1 MKYEMNAKVRYSE
14 VDVKGQ
20 MTWLSLLSY
29 FQDCSV
35 FQSEQMELGIE
46 YLAKHHLA
54 WVLSSWQVH
63 AKKLPKLAEEITVG
77 TWAYDFQSFYGYRN
91 FILNDASGN
100 RLAYANSSWVLIDT
114 ETGRPV
120 RVPQDMGEAYGKE
133 ERIPM
138 ECTERRIKAPEQY
151 EAKEPIRVQKY
162 FIDTNQHM
170 NNEKYVMIAQE
181 FLPEH
186 FQIGE
191 IRVEYKKAARLDEF
205 LYPRVTAEAGALTV
219 VLASEDGKPYA
230 VVKFLENR

>member
-100 RLAYANSSWVLIDT
+100 RLAYANSIWVLIDT

-219 VLASEDGKPYA
+219 VLASEDSKPYA